1 MFLHSKAEWEAK
13 REVVRIRTC
22 HHCRLYHD
30 STLVP
35 SHFTLELEAAI
46 TFHFFRALLTLLNK
60 FKGTTT
66 SQEDP

>member
-13 REVVRIRTC
+13 SEVVRIRTC
-22 HHCRLYHD
+22 YHCRLYPD
-30 STLVP
+30 SILVP
-35 SHFTLELEAAI
+35 SHFTLELEAI
-46 TFHFFRALLTLLNK
+46 TFHFFELVNLTLLSK